1 MKISIINPDSTV
13 VIDGLGF
20 DSLDLSTISST
31 THAIQFDT
39 ATSTGH
45 VEYNDGTANEAITSI
60 AAYQSTIDAWQ
71 VVKDAWQ
78 AAKDA
83 HPAFV
88 ELTAQEVVN
97 NESLQY
103 LASTDWY
110 ASRKSDTG
118 EAIPDDIA
126 AARATARERII

>member
-20 DSLDLSTISST
+20 DSLDLSTIPST

-39 ATSTGH
+39 ATSIGH

-60 AAYQSTIDAWQ
+60 AAYQSIIDAWQ
-71 VVKDAWQ
+71 VVKDAQ
-78 AAKDA
+78 
-83 HPAFV
+83 PV
-88 ELTAQEVVN
+88 ELTAQEILN
-97 NESLQY
+97 NESLGY

-110 ASRKSDTG
+110 ITRNDETG
-118 EAIPDDIA
+118 AAVPDDVTTARA
-126 AARATARERII
+126 AARAAIV

>member
-20 DSLDLSTISST
+20 DSLDLSTISSA

-45 VEYNDGTANEAITSI
+45 VEYNNGTANEAITSI
-60 AAYQSTIDAWQ
+60 AAYQSII
-71 VVKDAWQ
+71 DAWQ

-83 HPAFV
+83 QPL
-88 ELTAQEVVN
+88 ELTAQEILN
-97 NESLQY
+97 NESLGY

-110 ASRKSDTG
+110 ITRHSETG
-118 EAIPDDIA
+118 VAVPDEITTARA
-126 AARATARERII
+126 AARAAIV